1 MKNNKILL
9 TISIVAILAII
20 TIICLSIVITVQ
32 KPKDLNSFINTENL
46 SKVSISTSVPEEFN
60 KEFEFNL
67 SADEIAQLSKYVNA
81 AKVERKLGNN
91 DYDEVGLSIKFEY
104 ADGTSQEIACRHYVM
119 LDGKW
124 YNLDGYV
131 FEYIYETNSYKTAYE
146 NARN

>member
-67 SADEIAQLSKYVNA
+67 TTDEIAQLSKYVNA

-104 ADGTSQEIACRHYVM
+104 ADGTSQEIAYRHYVM